1 MFNPTYKRPLAILA
15 VAGGLIV
22 AAAGPANASPS
33 AASHTAAQGTPR
45 AYLKVTMED
54 ILVTSVSVTTD
65 HPKVTGVQTG
75 TSSRRAHRR
84 GRRHHGGKGGGVT
97 ATYDVR
103 GQDHI

>member
-22 AAAGPANASPS
+22 GAAGPANASP
-33 AASHTAAQGTPR
+33 HTAAQGTP
-45 AYLKVTMED
+45 ATSLKVTMED
-54 ILVTSVSVTTD
+54 ILVTSVKATTEQ
-65 HPKVTGVQTG
+65 PKVTRVQTG

-84 GRRHHGGKGGGVT
+84 GRRHHAGKGGGVT